1 MEFRCQ
7 KLFLLNSS
15 ILRRK
20 LIIITNAGPFTTSIQ
35 KVPANVGLLSF
46 YPHGSDKCRICTVGR
61 VERSDIMSEL
71 GLY

>member
-35 KVPANVGLLSF
+35 KFQQMSDFYHFIRMGPTNVVSV
-46 YPHGSDKCRICTVGR
+46 VGR